1 MHSCRLRRTPIRQT
15 LFCRI
20 FLSEQSEVPAVR
32 TFRKGPHSAGM
43 RVPLHQN
50 SVQPSLFRKGMR
62 SKKTETA
69 AVSRILFLF
78 RKRGGDH
85 LSMRPEPGIQTPR
98 ATAHPLFGLA
108 PGGACLDGGN
118 CFRSR
123 RALAPPFH
131 PCRIRI
137 RRYAFCCAFL
147 SGAYRPRHPLVQGTP
162 RSVESGLSSGPTGPA
177 AACRRLRRQYTPNSR
192 KIQSSGIVFPV
203 LCVILPRKQRMRK
216 RNMEAENGNGRRNFR
231 TD

>member
-1 MHSCRLRRTPIRQT
+1 
-15 LFCRI
+15 
-20 FLSEQSEVPAVR
+20 
-32 TFRKGPHSAGM
+32 
-43 RVPLHQN
+43 
-50 SVQPSLFRKGMR
+50 
-62 SKKTETA
+62 
-69 AVSRILFLF
+69 
-78 RKRGGDH
+78 
-85 LSMRPEPGIQTPR
+85 MRPEPGIQTPR

-216 RNMEAENGNGRRNFR
+216 RNTEAENGNGRRNFR
-231 TD
+231 TDRFFSGHQTTQQRQTRRDHPVHRN

>member
-1 MHSCRLRRTPIRQT
+1 M
-15 LFCRI
+15 
-20 FLSEQSEVPAVR
+20 
-32 TFRKGPHSAGM
+32 
-43 RVPLHQN
+43 
-50 SVQPSLFRKGMR
+50 
-62 SKKTETA
+62 ETA
-69 AVSRILFLF
+69 AISRILYLF
-78 RKRGGDH
+78 RRKGGDH

-131 PCRIRI
+131 PCRICI

-216 RNMEAENGNGRRNFR
+216 RNMEAENCNGRRNFR